1 MAKEIQITG
10 PVATILA
17 ELDRSAAEDA
27 ANVRRRSR
35 AKWGIAGSILG
46 LIVGFIVGGTVPS
59 LGGPLILLSLVALI
73 VCLVRYVRCR
83 RLDFEDRKRDIARQ
97 FFAVLAQ
104 DIPRKAR
111 CRVWLN
117 GDGYLKH
124 GQVSDKTGGVFSN
137 VKTASYEDPWG
148 LLAGR
153 LYDGS
158 SFKVTVTQ
166 LVKRKSKSKR
176 KYTKIRERHREKVC
190 LALRPDEAT
199 YPGLSQLPAQLQGNS
214 VDGMN
219 ITQAEVVGNVL
230 RVAATTGV
238 VPRFHGRS
246 GWGDFDVQGLVTG
259 QRLLDL
265 LVFIYSKLAT
275 LREGSVQPS

>member
-27 ANVRRRSR
+27 ANARRRSR
-35 AKWGIAGSILG
+35 AKWGIGGS
-46 LIVGFIVGGTVPS
+46 IVGFIVGFIAAGKVPS
-59 LGGPLILLSLVALI
+59 LGGPLVLLSLVALI
-73 VCLVRYVRCR
+73 VFLVCYIRCGR
-83 RLDFEDRKRDIARQ
+83 RDFEDRKRDIARQ

-117 GDGYLKH
+117 DDGYLKH
-124 GQVSDKTGGVFSN
+124 GQVSDETGGFFSD

-153 LYDGS
+153 LHDGS
-158 SFKVTVTQ
+158 SFKVTITH

-176 KYTKIRERHREKVC
+176 KYTKIQERHREKVSV
-190 LALRPDEAT
+190 ALRLDEST
-199 YPGLSQLPAQLQGNS
+199 YPGLAQLPAQLQGSS

-219 ITQAEVVGNVL
+219 IIRAEVVGNVL
-230 RVAATTGV
+230 RVAAITGV
-238 VPRFHGRS
+238 VTRFHGRS